1 MAEPALEH
9 HVAGLAESGVRND
22 GRGMGSHPLLDCVPG
37 RIEVARERPEDVALG
52 EDAGHPAIAEDER
65 GADVMRTHDGGGLRD
80 GRSRL
85 DRHELARHHV
95 PDRGHDPLEK
105 EGTDLD
111 SLAEPLLEWFET
123 RKNAYPWRGSHD
135 PYEVLV
141 SEVMLQQTQ
150 AARVVPAFERFLG
163 RFPTVVALA
172 RASRADVVR
181 VWDGLGYNRRPVALS
196 KAARAIV
203 RDNGG
208 RVPADPE
215 ELKRLPGIGPYTA
228 AAVASFAYGA
238 AIAAVDT
245 NVRRVVARARL
256 GREPG
261 EVQRRTIDDE
271 AGRWL
276 DRGHPAEWN
285 QALMD
290 LGREVCRPEPRCEA
304 CPIAADCRAGSR
316 SRRSRT
322 APRRAAPFE
331 DSMRQVRGGIVR
343 LLRRRAASVGELAVQ
358 TGFPVERIV
367 DAVGALVR
375 DGLLVA
381 DAAARAGRATGRV
394 RLAD

>member
-1 MAEPALEH
+1 
-9 HVAGLAESGVRND
+9 
-22 GRGMGSHPLLDCVPG
+22 
-37 RIEVARERPEDVALG
+37 
-52 EDAGHPAIAEDER
+52 
-65 GADVMRTHDGGGLRD
+65 
-80 GRSRL
+80 
-85 DRHELARHHV
+85 
-95 PDRGHDPLEK
+95 
-105 EGTDLD
+105 
-111 SLAEPLLEWFET
+111 
-123 RKNAYPWRGSHD
+123 
-135 PYEVLV
+135 
-141 SEVMLQQTQ
+141 MLQQTQ